1 MHGPHSIYI
10 INPRESAPFFFS
22 SEVIAS
28 AGIGRFPILADLTTP
43 TIAAFVPPGW
53 QITICDARSDDV
65 DFDSPATV
73 VAITGKVSQRA
84 EMKAIAAKFRQRG
97 KLVLAGGPHVS
108 LWPEDIRPHVDV
120 LVVGEMEDIAAE
132 IFADIEAGTP
142 KPEYQ
147 GGKPDLRNSPLPR
160 WDLYP
165 MKAYMTGQVQTSR
178 GCPFECEFCD
188 VIQYLGRKQ
197 RWKEPG
203 QIIAELDQLYA
214 LGCRDVLLADDNFTV
229 VRKRARTL
237 LEAIEKWNSE
247 RPSGRMRLITQ
258 LSIEVARDADLLNL
272 AARAGLDRCFI
283 GIETPNEE
291 ALKEVLKR
299 QNTRLDLAVEIRK
312 IASAGIMP
320 LCGMI
325 VGFDHDGPDIFE
337 RQAAFIE
344 SIPSPIIQIG
354 MLVAP
359 HGTPLFDRIKKE
371 NRLNE
376 SGYIGEGNLVDTNIL
391 PKSMTPEELR
401 AGLRWLVNEI
411 FDPDRWIARLEKFA
425 DASPRNLNPRS
436 LRIFSVVEAR
446 LAAGLGTRGDAER
459 RLLVSL
465 EAIARRRPD
474 LISQL
479 GYALIVYCQT
489 RHVLDYFGLW
499 DHQRQGRDARLLT
512 PERTSRTMPAVA

>member
-1 MHGPHSIYI
+1 MPHSIYI

-22 SEVIAS
+22 SEVLS
-28 AGIGRFPILADLTTP
+28 TAGIGRFPILADLTTP
-43 TIAAFVPPGW
+43 TVAAFVPAGW
-53 QITICDARSDDV
+53 DIRICDARSEDV
-65 DFDSPATV
+65 DFESPATV
-73 VAITGKVSQRA
+73 IAITGKVSQRG
-84 EMKAIAAKFRQRG
+84 EMKTIATEFRRRG

-108 LWPEDIRPHVDV
+108 LWPEDVRPYVDV
-120 LVVGEMEDIAAE
+120 LVIGEMEGIAAE

-142 KPEYQ
+142 KPEYR
-147 GGKPDLRNSPLPR
+147 GGKPDLRSSPLPR

-165 MKAYMTGQVQTSR
+165 FRAQMTGQVQTSR

-229 VRKRARTL
+229 VRKRVRAL
-237 LEAIEKWNSE
+237 LEAIEAWNSV
-247 RPSGRMRLITQ
+247 RPSGRMRFVTQ
-258 LSIEVARDADLLNL
+258 LSIEVARDADLLKL
-272 AARAGLDRCFI
+272 ASRAGLDRCFI

-299 QNTRLDLAVEIRK
+299 QNTRLDLAAEIGK
-312 IASAGIMP
+312 IVAAGIMP

-344 SIPSPIIQIG
+344 SISSPIIQMG

-359 HGTPLFDRIKKE
+359 HGTPLYDRIKAE
-371 NRLNE
+371 NRLVE
-376 SGYIGEGNLVDTNIL
+376 SGYIGEGNLIDTNIL
-391 PKSMTPEELR
+391 PAGMTPEELR
-401 AGLRWLVNEI
+401 AGLRWLLNEI
-411 FDPDRWIARLEKFA
+411 FDPDRWFARLEKFV
-425 DASPRNLNPRS
+425 DYSPENLNRRS

-446 LAAGLGTRGDAER
+446 LAADLASRGEAER
-459 RLLVSL
+459 RLLGKL

-474 LISQL
+474 LISQI
-479 GYALIVYCQT
+479 GYAVIVYCQT

-499 DHQRQGRDARLLT
+499 DRQRQERNARSAPAGLK
-512 PERTSRTMPAVA
+512 SRSMTAVA